1 MYVHVFTRIKFIKPL
16 IHRSRHYSN
25 SYREIGDIR
34 EQWANNRRTKE
45 RYSKLLDTIANRI
58 SPYDMQVNVIEIKI
72 N

>member
-1 MYVHVFTRIKFIKPL
+1 MCPVFIYL
-16 IHRSRHYSN
+16 

-58 SPYDMQVNVIEIKI
+58 SPYGT
-72 N
+72 